1 MRKVLT
7 ILSLVAAAAVAAAER
22 KPFTVVEASIP
33 EMQKAMREKRVT
45 SRELVQQYLTRIALY
60 NGRLHATIS
69 VNPNALK
76 EAEELDRD
84 RARGRLRGPLH
95 GIPIALK
102 DIIHTTNMPTT
113 GGALAFD
120 GFIPPYEATLTKN
133 LRDAGAIIIAKTSLT
148 ELANWVAGPPTPM
161 PTNYNAISGFGMNPY
176 DPRRDP
182 REAADGRAAL
192 FPGGS
197 SSGIG
202 TAANLWA
209 ANVGTE
215 TSGSILTP
223 SNAMMLAG
231 IKPTVGRISRYGVI
245 PITADQDTA
254 GPMAKT
260 VSDVAIMFGAMESA
274 SPDPND
280 PATKLCT
287 PAPGRDYIKFLKKDG
302 LKGARIGIPRAS
314 FYDAFTPPGGEPA
327 PAGTTTG

>member
-1 MRKVLT
+1 MRRIILTGILLAASVLIASAQRKSFSVIEAT
-7 ILSLVAAAAVAAAER
+7 I
-22 KPFTVVEASIP
+22 PD
-33 EMQKAMREKRVT
+33 MQRALREKRVT
-45 SRELVQQYLTRIALY
+45 SRELVQQYLTRIAMYDDKL
-60 NGRLHATIS
+60 RATIS

-76 EAEELDRD
+76 QAEELDLE
-84 RARGRLRGPLH
+84 RARGKLRGPLH

-102 DIIHTTNMPTT
+102 DIIHTTHLPTT

-120 GFIPPYEATLTKN
+120 GFTPPYEATLTKN
-133 LRDAGAIIIAKTSLT
+133 LRQAGAIIIAKASLT
-148 ELANWVAGPPTPM
+148 ELANWVAGAPTPM
-161 PTNYNAISGFGMNPY
+161 PTNYNPISGFGLNPY

-182 REAADGRAAL
+182 REGADGRAAL

-202 TAANLWA
+202 TAANFWA

-223 SNAMMLAG
+223 SNATMLVG

-245 PITADQDTA
+245 PITADQDTP

-260 VSDVAIMFGAMESA
+260 VTDAAILLGVLESS

-280 PATKLCT
+280 PATARCT
-287 PAPGRDYIKFLKKDG
+287 PPPNRDYTRYLNSNR
-302 LKGARIGIPRAS
+302 LKGARIGIPRSS
-314 FYDAFTPPGGEPA
+314 FYDG
-327 PAGTTTG
+327 

>member
-1 MRKVLT
+1 MDNPRHMRKVLT

-33 EMQKAMREKRVT
+33 DMQKAMREKRIT
-45 SRELVQQYLTRIALY
+45 SRQLVEQYLTRIALY
-60 NGRLHATIS
+60 DAKLHAAIS

-76 EAEELDRD
+76 EAEELDRE
-84 RARGRLRGPLH
+84 RARGKVRGPLH

-102 DIIHTTNMPTT
+102 DIVHTTNLPTT

-120 GFIPPYEATLTKN
+120 GFVPPYEATLTKN
-133 LRDAGAIIIAKTSLT
+133 LRQAAAVIIAKTSLT

-161 PTNYNAISGFGMNPY
+161 PTNYNAISGLGMNAY

-182 REAADGRAAL
+182 REMSDGRGAL

-197 SSGIG
+197 SSGVG

-215 TSGSILTP
+215 TSGSILSP
-223 SNAMMLAG
+223 SNQLMLVG

-245 PITADQDTA
+245 PITGDQDTP

-260 VSDVAIMFGAMESA
+260 VADAATLFGALEGA
-274 SPDPND
+274 APDPHD
-280 PATKLCT
+280 QATTRCT
-287 PAPGRDYIKFLKKDG
+287 P
-302 LKGARIGIPRAS
+302 
-314 FYDAFTPPGGEPA
+314 PA
-327 PAGTTTG
+327 